1 MDHILQQMQAFSQQC
16 AEILSEIVGI
26 DVSITDNQQMR
37 IAGSGRM
44 KGRVGNIAA
53 YGHIALHALETRQT
67 TVVLNPIA
75 NPICQSCETRSTCD
89 TLSASAGSSS
99 TGRISMSASSKNSHP
114 FWAIV
119 PMR

>member
-44 KGRVGNIAA
+44 KGPCGQ
-53 YGHIALHALETRQT
+53 Y
-67 TVVLNPIA
+67 
-75 NPICQSCETRSTCD
+75 SCLWSYC
-89 TLSASAGSSS
+89 SAC
-99 TGRISMSASSKNSHP
+99 T
-114 FWAIV
+114 
-119 PMR
+119 

>member
-75 NPICQSCETRSTCD
+75 NPICQSQILKPL
-89 TLSASAGSSS
+89 LSAPASTKGSLSCPS
-99 TGRISMSASSKNSHP
+99 ICVLLLALSEQ
-114 FWAIV
+114 FL
-119 PMR
+119 

>member
-44 KGRVGNIAA
+44 KGRVGNIAPMVILLCM
-53 YGHIALHALETRQT
+53 HLKHVRQQ
-67 TVVLNPIA
+67 LY
-75 NPICQSCETRSTCD
+75 
-89 TLSASAGSSS
+89 
-99 TGRISMSASSKNSHP
+99 
-114 FWAIV
+114 
-119 PMR
+119 

>member
-67 TVVLNPIA
+67 TVVSESYRQSNLPILRNP
-75 NPICQSCETRSTCD
+75 QY
-89 TLSASAGSSS
+89 
-99 TGRISMSASSKNSHP
+99 
-114 FWAIV
+114 
-119 PMR
+119 MR